1 MQQTL
6 SITIGEWR
14 MDMTNTAIATRAPA
28 APRGVGV
35 FGFVSRFMEMREVA
49 RQRKALAR
57 LSPEQLRD
65 IGLDGDL
72 ARSEA
77 DRPFWDAPQGWR

>member
-1 MQQTL
+1 
-6 SITIGEWR
+6 
-14 MDMTNTAIATRAPA
+14 MTNTAIATRAPA

-57 LSPEQLRD
+57 LTPEQLRD
-65 IGLDGDL
+65 IGLTPEE
-72 ARSEA
+72 ARAEA
-77 DRPFWDAPQGWR
+77 NLMFWRG

>member
-1 MQQTL
+1 
-6 SITIGEWR
+6 
-14 MDMTNTAIATRAPA
+14 
-28 APRGVGV
+28 
-35 FGFVSRFMEMREVA
+35 MEMREVA

-57 LSPEQLRD
+57 LTPEQLRD

-72 ARSEA
+72 ARNEA

>member
-1 MQQTL
+1 
-6 SITIGEWR
+6 
-14 MDMTNTAIATRAPA
+14 MTNTAIATRAPA
-28 APRGVGV
+28 AASRGLGV

-49 RQRKALAR
+49 RQRAALAR

>member
-1 MQQTL
+1 
-6 SITIGEWR
+6 
-14 MDMTNTAIATRAPA
+14 MTNTAVAM
-28 APRGVGV
+28 RGTSSKGARGLGLY
-35 FGFVSRFMEMREVA
+35 GFVSRFIEMRELA

-65 IGLDGDL
+65 IGLEGDL
-72 ARSEA
+72 ARLEA